1 MLTSPKL
8 SYLKGDNSVPL
19 IKSSLDEF
27 LDQAKKAHGPKT
39 AVISVVQNQRLS
51 YDELHALVIQASKA
65 LCALGIASGDRVGIW
80 STNRTEWIVVQFAA
94 ARIGAILVHINPAYQ
109 ENELEFTVSHSGCKI
124 LFLTRKFRTHDCL
137 HFALNVQSRQSSLKT
152 IVDFDTPDTTRGAV
166 DSLQTSAFS
175 SLRSWTSF
183 LAQSTNFKD
192 SELQTVT
199 NSVDSSLA
207 ASIQYTSGTTGQPKG
222 ATLSQSNMLNNA
234 VQIGARLGLVESDVL
249 CLPVPMFHCF
259 GSVVG
264 VMAAFAHGSSVVFT
278 GLSFDAQECIDAVH
292 RHGCTIFYGVPMMF
306 ISVLN
311 HPNFDSEKMK
321 TLRTGIMGAAPC
333 PSEVFKAAIE
343 KMHMV
348 GLCSSY
354 GMTETSP
361 MSTQCLPNQTIEQR
375 SNTVGMVH
383 PHVEIKIIDPVD
395 GSIVP
400 TGQPG
405 ELCVRG
411 YSVMLGYWNNP
422 QATHKAIDQEGWM
435 HSGDLAQIREDGC
448 VCIVG
453 RIKDMVIR
461 AGENI
466 YPREIEEFLHKLPEI
481 ADAQVFGVP
490 DALYGEQVAAWIKL
504 KPGQSM
510 DAEKLRAL
518 CKGQIASF
526 KIPHY
531 IKFVEDFPS
540 TTSGKVQKFKMRE
553 MVISEFKL
561 A

>member
-1 MLTSPKL
+1 MPTTNKI

-19 IKSSLDEF
+19 VNLNMGDFLDEAR
-27 LDQAKKAHGPKT
+27 AKHGLKN
-39 AVISVVQNQRLS
+39 AVVSLIQNRRLS
-51 YDELHALVIQASKA
+51 FDELHFAVIKASRALIG
-65 LCALGIASGDRVGIW
+65 LGIRSGDRVGIW
-80 STNRTEWIVVQFAA
+80 STNRTEWIIIQFAVT
-94 ARIGAILVHINPAYQ
+94 RIGAILVHINPAYK
-109 ENELEFTVSHSGCKI
+109 EHELEYTVKHSECKA
-124 LFLTRKFRTHDCL
+124 LFLTPKFRTHDCL
-137 HFALNVQSRQSSLKT
+137 NFALNVQKRDECLSA
-152 IVDFDTPDTTRGAV
+152 IIDFDIEDTSNLINKHSSKKLMSWNDFLEFSEEV
-166 DSLQTSAFS
+166 SIDQLQAISTSIDA
-175 SLRSWTSF
+175 
-183 LAQSTNFKD
+183 
-192 SELQTVT
+192 
-199 NSVDSSLA
+199 NSA

-222 ATLSQSNMLNNA
+222 ATLSQSNMINNA
-234 VQIGARLGLVESDVL
+234 IQIGARLELATNDIL

-264 VMAAFAHGSSVVFT
+264 VIAAFAHGASVVFP
-278 GLSFDAQECIDAVH
+278 GESFDPEQTIKAVEVE
-292 RHGCTIFYGVPMMF
+292 GCTVFYGVPMMY
-306 ISVLN
+306 ISILN
-311 HPNFDSEKMK
+311 HPSFVSEKMK

-361 MSTQCLPNQTIEQR
+361 MSTQCLPTQTVEQR
-375 SNTVGMVH
+375 SNTVGIVH

-395 GSIVP
+395 GSIVEV
-400 TGQPG
+400 GQPG

-422 QATHKAIDQEGWM
+422 DATNSAIDEEGWM

-490 DALYGEQVAAWIKL
+490 DALYGEQLAAWIRL
-504 KPGQSM
+504 KPGHTL
-510 DAEKLRAL
+510 DAEGLRLL
-518 CKGQIASF
+518 CKGQIASY

-531 IKFVEDFPS
+531 IRFVEEYPS

-553 MVISEFKL
+553 MVINEFKL
-561 A
+561 QPQ

>member
-19 IKSSLDEF
+19 IKSSLGEF

>member
-1 MLTSPKL
+1 MLTTNKI

-19 IKSSLDEF
+19 VNSNMGDF
-27 LDQAKKAHGPKT
+27 LDQARAVHNSKNAVVSLIQNRRLSFDELYS
-39 AVISVVQNQRLS
+39 AVIKASR
-51 YDELHALVIQASKA
+51 ALIGM
-65 LCALGIASGDRVGIW
+65 GIRSGDRVGIW
-80 STNRTEWIVVQFAA
+80 STNRTEWIIIQFAA
-94 ARIGAILVHINPAYQ
+94 TRIGAILVHINPAYK
-109 ENELEFTVSHSGCKI
+109 EHELEYTVNHSECRA
-124 LFLTRKFRTHDCL
+124 LFLTPKFRTHDCL
-137 HFALNVQSRQSSLKT
+137 NFAQSVQTRADCLSV
-152 IVDFDTPDTTRGAV
+152 IVDFDLEDTSNLINKQSAKKLMSWNDFLEFSEEV
-166 DSLQTSAFS
+166 SIDQLQAISTSIDA
-175 SLRSWTSF
+175 
-183 LAQSTNFKD
+183 NF
-192 SELQTVT
+192 
-199 NSVDSSLA
+199 A

-222 ATLSQSNMLNNA
+222 ATLSQSNMINNA
-234 VQIGARLGLVESDVL
+234 IQIGARLELTSADIL

-264 VMAAFAHGSSVVFT
+264 VIAAFASGASVVFP
-278 GLSFDAQECIDAVH
+278 GEGFDPEQTIKAVEVE
-292 RHGCTIFYGVPMMF
+292 GCTVFYGVPMMY
-306 ISVLN
+306 ISILN
-311 HPNFDSEKMK
+311 HPSFVSENMK

-361 MSTQCLPNQTIEQR
+361 MSTQCLPNQTVEQR
-375 SNTVGMVH
+375 SNTVGVVH
-383 PHVEIKIIDPVD
+383 PHVEIKIVDPVD
-395 GSIVP
+395 GSIVDL
-400 TGQPG
+400 GQPG

-422 QATHKAIDQEGWM
+422 DATNSAIDEEGWM

-490 DALYGEQVAAWIKL
+490 DALYGEQLAAWIKL
-504 KPGQSM
+504 KPGQTL
-510 DAEKLRAL
+510 DAQGLRLL
-518 CKGQIASF
+518 CKGQIASY

-531 IKFVEDFPS
+531 IRFVEEYPS

-553 MVISEFKL
+553 MVINEFKL
-561 A
+561 QPQ

>member
-19 IKSSLDEF
+19 IKSSLGEF

-137 HFALNVQSRQSSLKT
+137 LFALNVQSRQSSLKT